1 MRAAVLRL
9 AMLIVSICLAGCGT
23 TREKLATEQL
33 LMSDAV
39 DRAVAHID
47 FSPLAGETVFLDTQ
61 YVRTLKTQGVV
72 NADYIISSLRQQMVL
87 AGCLLQDDRERAD
100 FVAEA
105 RVGTL
110 GTDSNEVNFGV
121 PASNSLSTAA
131 SIVGASAPIPALPEV
146 SLARKT
152 FDLAATKV
160 AVFAYHR
167 ESKSPVWQSGLSV
180 AKSRAQSNWILGAG
194 PFQRGAIYDGTVFA
208 GQKLPA
214 FGMSSHDVESLE
226 QAYRSPSVMSA
237 ELQSKVMNNLF
248 AKEDDPAVRTAQKEE
263 RTDDTNPSDKPADA
277 ENSPPPAE

>member
-1 MRAAVLRL
+1 MKIRMFANSPHQRSVGMSAHRMRAAVSRL
-9 AMLIVSICLAGCGT
+9 VILLFSLCLAGCGT

-87 AGCLLQDDRERAD
+87 AGCLLQDDRDRAD

-131 SIVGASAPIPALPEV
+131 SIVGRPALQ
-146 SLARKT
+146 
-152 FDLAATKV
+152 
-160 AVFAYHR
+160 
-167 ESKSPVWQSGLSV
+167 SPRCP
-180 AKSRAQSNWILGAG
+180 KSRWPEKRFGGHQSCHV
-194 PFQRGAIYDGTVFA
+194 RV
-208 GQKLPA
+208 
-214 FGMSSHDVESLE
+214 
-226 QAYRSPSVMSA
+226 SP
-237 ELQSKVMNNLF
+237 
-248 AKEDDPAVRTAQKEE
+248 
-263 RTDDTNPSDKPADA
+263 
-277 ENSPPPAE
+277 